1 MDCLVTKLKGTVND
15 DSLLP
20 LGGMFFKAVSNPSE
34 TPARRQL
41 ILISS
46 KSQVVT
52 VVGGDNNFTKDSSMS
67 SNFINSMN
75 LTANESNNVYCKDG
89 NYNILVPDKYSL
101 VQIGSWTNPLITIGF
116 NLESI
121 KFSNGLKA
129 ISASAVGGNVE
140 GDLSNLAGLNLRY
153 ISIGKNVY
161 GDIKV
166 IDEINWS
173 TETNIGGGMP
183 AAFIVYSRDK
193 KITGNI
199 TSLTGSSV
207 LTQLGFST
215 QTGISGTLAQIA
227 KKFPKLTYLDIP
239 HTNITGNIKD
249 ITCPLTRMGVYDC
262 AGISGSL
269 EQFVATQR
277 SHGRTAG
284 TCSNGGYW
292 TGNITFNGTPLGN
305 EDEDEFSWTAS
316 QITCGETTV
325 NA

>member
-1 MDCLVTKLKGTVND
+1 MDCLVTKLKGIVND

-34 TPARRQL
+34 TPAKRQL
-41 ILISS
+41 ILIAS

-52 VVGGDNNFTKDSSMS
+52 VVGGDNNLTKDSSMS
-67 SNFINSMN
+67 SNFTNSIN
-75 LTANESNNVYCKDG
+75 LVANEGESVYCKDG

-101 VQIGSWTNPLITIGF
+101 IQIGSWTTPLITIGF

-121 KFSNGLKA
+121 KFSNGLKVINA
-129 ISASAVGGNVE
+129 TVTIGNVE

-153 ISIGKNVY
+153 VSLGKNIY

-173 TETNIGGGMP
+173 TETNISGGIP

-199 TSLTGSSV
+199 ASLTGSSV
-207 LTQLGFST
+207 LTQLGFNG

-227 KKFPKLTYLDIP
+227 EKFPNLTYLDIP

-262 AGISGSL
+262 ADINGSL
-269 EQFVATQR
+269 EEFVATQR
-277 SHGRTAG
+277 SHGRTTG

-292 TGNITFNGTPLGN
+292 TGNITLNGTALN
-305 EDEDEFSWTAS
+305 DSNDKNFSWTAS
-316 QITCGETTV
+316 QITCGDITV
-325 NA
+325 DA